1 MLKVT
6 PRGKDTKNTEEYS
19 LDLRKIR
26 IMEPKRHLEVSTE
39 ARREIQETLK
49 CSKMAMWRA
58 LFLNLKT
65 DLSRRIRKMAKDKG
79 AIPMITLPEFE
90 TIHTYDGKMIQTFP
104 NGGVITVDM
113 KTEGCIVEKDAKI
126 IREIDEIRISELERL
141 QLEVAALK

>member
-1 MLKVT
+1 
-6 PRGKDTKNTEEYS
+6 
-19 LDLRKIR
+19 
-26 IMEPKRHLEVSTE
+26 
-39 ARREIQETLK
+39 
-49 CSKMAMWRA
+49 
-58 LFLNLKT
+58 
-65 DLSRRIRKMAKDKG
+65 
-79 AIPMITLPEFE
+79 MITLPEFE